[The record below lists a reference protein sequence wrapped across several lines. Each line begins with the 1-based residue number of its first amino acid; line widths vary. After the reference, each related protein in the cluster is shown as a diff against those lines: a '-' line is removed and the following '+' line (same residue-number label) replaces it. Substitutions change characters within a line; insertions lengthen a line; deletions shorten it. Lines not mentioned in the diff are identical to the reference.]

1 VKLGVFTV
9 LYRDLDFEE
18 ALDRLAAMGVEAV
31 EVGTGNYPGDAH
43 CKPDELLA
51 DPAAARAFKDAVES
65 RGLMISGLS
74 QHGNPVHPDPSF
86 RERDRKVW
94 DSTIRLA
101 EVLEVPVVMAFSG
114 CPGDHEGARYPNWV
128 TCPWPDDYLKI
139 LEWQWNEVVIPYWTE
154 ATAFALSHGIERI
167 GFEMHPGFVVYNP
180 ETLLRLRAAVG
191 PAIGA
196 NLDPSHLFWQGI
208 DAVEAVKILG
218 REQAIFHVHAKDTF
232 IDESNV
238 RRNGI
243 LDTKHYGE
251 IVDRSWSF
259 RTVGYGMGEKTW
271 RDIVSALRAVDYD
284 YVLSIEHE
292 DLLLSVEEGLRRGIN
307 LLSAIIPREPKT
319 EIWWA

>member
-1 VKLGVFTV
+1 MKLGVFTV
-9 LYRDLDFEE
+9 LYRDLPFEE
-18 ALDRLAAMGVEAV
+18 ALDRLAGMGVEAV
-31 EVGTGNYPGDAH
+31 EIGTGNYPGDAH

-51 DPAAARAFKDAVES
+51 DEAKARAFRDAVER
-65 RGLMISGLS
+65 RGLIISGLS
-74 QHGNPVHPDPSF
+74 QHGNPVHPDPEF
-86 RERDRKVW
+86 RDRDRKVW
-94 DSTIRLA
+94 DATVRLA

-114 CPGDHEGARYPNWV
+114 CPGDHDGARYPNWV
-128 TCPWPDDYLKI
+128 TCPWPEDYLKI
-139 LEWQWNEVVIPYWTE
+139 LEWQWNEVVIPYWSE
-154 ATAFALSHGIERI
+154 AAAFARSHGVARI

-180 ETLLRLRAAVG
+180 ETLLKLRAAVG

-208 DAVEAVKILG
+208 DAVEAIKVLG
-218 REQAIFHVHAKDTF
+218 AEQAIFHVHAKDTF
-232 IDESNV
+232 IDPGNV

-251 IVDRSWSF
+251 IVDRAWTF

-292 DLLLSVEEGLRRGIN
+292 DLLLSVEEGLRRGIDV
-307 LLSAIIPREPKT
+307 LSSIIPREPKT